1 MNNLAL
7 KYRPKTFDEI
17 VGQKAIKEILSYQV
31 ANNSFKN
38 CYLFVGA
45 SGCGKTTTARILCS
59 QINGQKIEIDA
70 ASNTGVD
77 NVRAII
83 EDAKFKSINFD
94 YKVYIIDEAHM
105 LSIGAWNSLLKLL
118 EEPPKHCVFI
128 LCTTEPNKVP
138 QTILSR
144 VQRFDFGRISDD
156 LIRERLI
163 HILAQEECSS
173 YDGGAIDLIVKNC
186 NGGMRTAISMLDKC
200 LDYLDSER
208 RLLKD
213 SVYMAL
219 NITNEDVLSNLIYA
233 IFKKDIN
240 TIFTIVDE
248 VFLSGKD
255 ITMFVNELICFC
267 LEEFKKE
274 YFNNNVSNSSLVRL
288 LDMFLYLK
296 NDLKGSQFPKE
307 ILLSTIITEIGG

>member
-17 VGQKAIKEILSYQV
+17 VGQQAIKDILSYQV
-31 ANNSFKN
+31 KNNCFKN

-45 SGCGKTTTARILCS
+45 SGCGKTTTARILCNE
-59 QINGQKIEIDA
+59 INGQKIEIDA

-118 EEPPKHCVFI
+118 EEPPKHCVFV
-128 LCTTEPNKVP
+128 LCTTEPHKVP

-144 VQRFDFGRISDD
+144 VQRFDFGRISDELIKERLRFILANENCLRYDVEALD
-156 LIRERLI
+156 LII
-163 HILAQEECSS
+163 
-173 YDGGAIDLIVKNC
+173 KNC

-200 LDYLDSER
+200 LDYLDDQN
-208 RLLKD
+208 RLLKE
-213 SVYMAL
+213 SVCMAL
-219 NITNEDVLSNLIYA
+219 NIMDDKYLEDFIYY
-233 IFKKDIN
+233 ILKKDIDN
-240 TIFTIVDE
+240 IFRTVEE
-248 VFLSGKD
+248 VYLSGKD
-255 ITMFVNELICFC
+255 IVMFVNDLICKC
-267 LEEFKKE
+267 LEKFKEE
-274 YFNNNVSNSSLVRL
+274 YLKSHFSNSNLVRL

-296 NDLKGSQFPKE
+296 NDLKGSHCAKD